1 MLTYYALELRFRARS
16 ILSSMHPDK
25 IKWLIIDGVY
35 EAEDYRRARWGT
47 NLVDIDTVA
56 DSFFTY
62 CHRAGPDKY
71 SLFEPSPERI

>member
-1 MLTYYALELRFRARS
+1 
-16 ILSSMHPDK
+16 MHPDK

-62 CHRAGPDKY
+62 CHQASPD
-71 SLFEPSPERI
+71 